1 MPAAGGK
8 LPPNWREE
16 VFQPSCQLP
25 DRWLA
30 LFYKST
36 IALQSI
42 GYMNHGCHKFTHNGR
57 DVSYTRW
64 TIKRA
69 RKSFYFSLQISP
81 SLSFLCEVQSQSKT
95 CKVVRIS
102 WVISSA
108 IYSSTLIHCHVL
120 QINQARWPS
129 KETIT
134 CRTSHSGAKS
144 PTRVSW
150 TWCRWG
156 RSPGWPRWN
165 FKLSVFLFKSFFSN
179 QLSIINHRISIYYSL
194 LP

>member
-1 MPAAGGK
+1 MTKLKHRQQVEAKRWQTWIVFFEKSSKKRILCLQLDRMPAAGGK

-108 IYSSTLIHCHVL
+108 IYCSTLIHFHVL
-120 QINQARWPS
+120 QI
-129 KETIT
+129 
-134 CRTSHSGAKS
+134 
-144 PTRVSW
+144 PTKVTLKRNNHL
-150 TWCRWG
+150 
-156 RSPGWPRWN
+156 PD
-165 FKLSVFLFKSFFSN
+165 KSFWGQKPNSSK
-179 QLSIINHRISIYYSL
+179 LDL
-194 LP
+194 M

>member
-1 MPAAGGK
+1 MWPSSNIGSKWKQRGDKQRQTKRWQTRIVFFEKSSKKRILCLQLDRMPAAGGK

-69 RKSFYFSLQISP
+69 RTSFYFSLQISP

-102 WVISSA
+102 A
-108 IYSSTLIHCHVL
+108 IYCSTLIHFLVS
-120 QINQARWPS
+120 QI
-129 KETIT
+129 
-134 CRTSHSGAKS
+134 
-144 PTRVSW
+144 PTKVTLKRNNHL
-150 TWCRWG
+150 
-156 RSPGWPRWN
+156 PD
-165 FKLSVFLFKSFFSN
+165 KSFWGQKPNSSK
-179 QLSIINHRISIYYSL
+179 LDL
-194 LP
+194 M